1 MLPEIP
7 AFLAQ
12 QPGGVE
18 STSLIDWW
26 TLSAQVFNFLL
37 LVVLLRVFLYGRV
50 VRAMDQ
56 REKKIASHFE
66 AAQQKEQDAEAR
78 VQALQREKDELEQ
91 KRQSMLSEARQ
102 QADEHRR
109 ELTRKAR
116 EEVQAQANRW
126 YEDLE
131 RGKEAFLQEM
141 RDSAGKGV
149 CAIARKALADLA
161 DTELERAMVTVLI
174 RRLEELSDDARRE
187 LTEAMADDERGLVV
201 ATAWDLPEPER
212 DRVAQATRKYFSDD
226 AEISFETAPE
236 LTCGIELRAGG
247 REISWT
253 IDGYVERMRE
263 QLGEMVDRTV
273 AAESRRTEADKES
286 TDLDDAQR
294 TETEKNATNA
304 AEQTEQESS
313 NE

>member
-1 MLPEIP
+1 MLLEIP
-7 AFLAQ
+7 ALLAQ
-12 QPGGVE
+12 QPSGAG

-26 TLSAQVFNFLL
+26 TLIAQVFNFLL

-66 AAQQKEQDAEAR
+66 AAQQKEQEADDR
-78 VQALQREKDELEQ
+78 AQSLQREKDELEQ
-91 KRQSMLSEARQ
+91 KCQSMLAEARR
-102 QADEHRR
+102 QADEHRQ

-126 YEDLE
+126 REGLE
-131 RGKEAFLQEM
+131 RSKDTFLQEM

-161 DTELERAMVTVLI
+161 DVEIERAMVGVLI
-174 RRLEELSDDARRE
+174 RRLAELSDDARRE
-187 LTEAMADDERGLVV
+187 LTDAIADGGQGLVV
-201 ATAWDLPEPER
+201 ATAWELPEPER
-212 DRVAQATRKYFSDD
+212 DRASQAARKYFGDD
-226 AEISFETAPE
+226 AEVSFDTAPE
-236 LTCGIELRAGG
+236 LTCGIKLRAGG

-253 IDGYVERMRE
+253 IEGYMERMRE
-263 QLGEMVDRTV
+263 QLAKTVDRTV
-273 AAESRRTEADKES
+273 AAESVRAEAEG
-286 TDLDDAQR
+286 
-294 TETEKNATNA
+294 ETTGP

-313 NE
+313 DE